1 MCRLSSPEEIGEAK
15 KNKLSSVSSSD
26 SSILAEPSTPV
37 TINMEDGS
45 GTVADGDET
54 VISHGVISLTDSD
67 IQKIGVIVT
76 DTFRTQISDLVTSVV
91 NGVIAGL
98 KSTITALEKENS
110 DLRKKV
116 VDLEGRADAAEQY
129 SRESLE
135 YPKKRTRTRIRSS
148 WD

>member
-1 MCRLSSPEEIGEAK
+1 MSTSTISTPVSISICKKRELSSPEEIEAK

-76 DTFRTQISDLVTSVV
+76 DTFKTQISDLVTSVV

-98 KSTITALEKENS
+98 KSTIT
-110 DLRKKV
+110 
-116 VDLEGRADAAEQY
+116 
-129 SRESLE
+129 
-135 YPKKRTRTRIRSS
+135 
-148 WD
+148 